1 MHKLYGKYFVGALFA
16 WYCTAWYCS
25 LGGVAVKPRSLLNQI
40 PKYFSTMVIKY
51 DLQGGVAACGE
62 SRLNIQRTYKC
73 PGFQYKPTDLL
84 VISEEFWDEIKTNAC
99 RFLMSCRRELTKI
112 EWTRL

>member
-40 PKYFSTMVIKY
+40 PKYFSPMVIKY
-51 DLQGGVAACGE
+51 DL
-62 SRLNIQRTYKC
+62 
-73 PGFQYKPTDLL
+73 
-84 VISEEFWDEIKTNAC
+84 
-99 RFLMSCRRELTKI
+99 
-112 EWTRL
+112 